1 MSKIIVD
8 EIDSLNGGNIIAN
21 KKIEGVDP
29 TADQELA
36 TKKYVDDNVLNPND
50 FYQKTDFINSSAGVV
65 DAGKPV
71 VLDSAGQL
79 DSSMVTVDSSMVDHT
94 LIQNIGT
101 NSHVQIDSHISSTA
115 NPHSV
120 TSAQVGAYNTSEFID
135 TTTGA
140 GDAGKPIKT
149 DLDGLVD
156 TSFLPAVEQNKVIIN
171 KLADFPAP
179 VANVITLE
187 DGKDYRISGS
197 VNLGTNRIVFGNNC
211 GITGD
216 NPQNDILIYEG
227 TDAMFTANDANL
239 VLLRLGVSCDSGTL
253 FDATDIDYT
262 IDPLVDPFQGRNR
275 RFYVFNCNLIGG
287 AAGNGSSLGA
297 VEGYGTVN
305 FNANFIRAWDSGFE
319 VSNGLSF
326 EGLNN
331 KVVLWNG
338 QGTTMLT
345 LRDNNWSGQTG
356 GAGSYI
362 PTGINALNFNGNIL
376 HPRTVDYALNIE
388 SGATAKEANISGNI
402 FIATGITTGG
412 IFNPNSLGY
421 NDLPTYNIQGNQ
433 GIADNTP
440 TIQLTIDTFAGATTS
455 LTASVPAKIDFNDT
469 VKTSQNLLF
478 SSRILVA
485 SAANFEEGQIITGG
499 TSTYT
504 AKIESIDLANNYI
517 YVEYVQDGAGDNQ
530 YFTVGETITSATA
543 STTYNEVDGTL
554 KYYGNKTITSRLLA
568 TLTLE
573 KSQAGSDIF
582 RTLFRVNGIN
592 DDITSAF
599 VQASA
604 GVPLQISLQ
613 ALKNLE
619 KDDIIEI
626 YVENT
631 TSADDIV
638 CQAIVWN
645 ITGS

>member
-1 MSKIIVD
+1 MAKLTRVYQK
-8 EIDSLNGGNIIAN
+8 LFGVNGGAIGVFGSAQANSPASGTLTSDPATVQSLAAYEAGWASASIGGTRRPTQEEFNGINFVNTRQLSYLFQEGIA
-21 KKIEGVDP
+21 VW
-29 TADQELA
+29 
-36 TKKYVDDNVLNPND
+36 
-50 FYQKTDFINSSAGVV
+50 
-65 DAGKPV
+65 
-71 VLDSAGQL
+71 
-79 DSSMVTVDSSMVDHT
+79 DSSTEYHENSIVKEDGTT
-94 LIQNIGT
+94 NIYKSIT
-101 NSHVQIDSHISSTA
+101 NNNTGNALTDT
-115 NPHSV
+115 NNWELL
-120 TSAQVGAYNTSEFID
+120 TSLRG
-135 TTTGA
+135 
-140 GDAGKPIKT
+140 
-149 DLDGLVD
+149 
-156 TSFLPAVEQNKVIIN
+156 EQNKVVIN
-171 KLADFPAP
+171 KLSDFPAP

-197 VNLGTNRIVFGNNC
+197 VNIGTNRIVFGNNC

-216 NPQNDILIYEG
+216 NPQNDILVYEG

-253 FDATDIDYT
+253 LDATDIDYT
-262 IDPLVDPFQGRNR
+262 IDPSVDGFQGRNR
-275 RFYVFNCNLIGG
+275 RFYIFNCNLIGG

-297 VEGYGTVN
+297 IEGYGTVN
-305 FNANFIRAWDSGFE
+305 FNANFVRGWDSGLE

-345 LRDNNWSGQTG
+345 LRNNNWSGQTG
-356 GAGSYI
+356 GVGSYI

-376 HPRTVDYALNIE
+376 HPRTIDYALNIE
-388 SGATAKEANISGNI
+388 PGATAKEANISGNI

-412 IFNPNSLGY
+412 IFNPASLGY

-440 TIQLTIDTFAGATTS
+440 TIQMTMDNVFPFNGATTA
-455 LTASVPAKIDFNDT
+455 LAASTPAKMDFNNT
-469 VKTSQNLLF
+469 VKTSENLLF

-504 AKIESIDLANNYI
+504 AKIESIDLPNNYI

-543 STTYNEVDGTL
+543 STTYNGVDGTL
-554 KYYGNKTITSRLLA
+554 KYYGNKTISSRLLA
-568 TLTLE
+568 TITLQ
-573 KSQAGSDIF
+573 KSQAGADIF
-582 RTLFRVNGIN
+582 RTLFRINGIN
-592 DDITSAF
+592 DDVVSAF
-599 VQASA
+599 IEADS

-613 ALKNLE
+613 ALKNIE

-631 TSADDIV
+631 GSADDII